1 MTVLLVDDQRSI
13 LDGLLSG
20 IPFGKIGFDRVL
32 TAGDAVEAWE
42 IIRSESVDVL
52 LTDIE
57 MPGESGLELIE
68 KVRMQYP
75 DLLCVPL
82 TSHADFDFA
91 KRCVQL
97 GCFDYLVQPAPYQD
111 IAACLQKAFGRRVE
125 IARDSYDRS
134 LGNIVRANEP
144 GMLGVMVMKLYSP
157 IPEEV
162 AEALR
167 YLTAC
172 GYVIQ
177 RDTPVRLC
185 VVIDMPYVRHEDPLL
200 TQDKIS
206 VAIRDSF
213 MLAPGHP
220 VPLIT
225 RNPYRQFMVLL
236 CHPDGVS
243 APPCTDETFSGAL
256 EELTQR
262 LHREPAIFVLPR
274 TTLDRIT
281 EEVPVA
287 LRITDENVTERTG
300 IIYSDRRS
308 DAWNPYSF
316 STDLIPRWKSLLS
329 QDKIDILSREIQ
341 VFLDRIQDTQPSLR
355 QLSDLHQQWTQMYFE
370 YLSARGVGIM
380 TLFTEEY
387 TYAMYMD
394 SFRTLQRL
402 KDGIR
407 FVLDAG
413 AARMDVRLEQSD
425 VELAKA
431 YIHSH
436 LNQPILVTDV
446 AEHVNLSSEY
456 FTRLFKKETGQNIKD
471 YIIQAKMDAAKD
483 LLAMSDIPVSLIAME
498 MGYDNFSHFT
508 QIFKK
513 ICGTTPSEYRRDAR
527 EQH

>member
-20 IPFGKIGFDRVL
+20 VPFSKIGFDRVL
-32 TAGDAVEAWE
+32 TAGDAVEAWAV
-42 IIRSESVDVL
+42 IRSEPVDVL

-68 KVRMQYP
+68 KVRAEYP

-82 TSHADFDFA
+82 TSHADFEFA
-91 KRCVQL
+91 KRCIRM

-111 IAACLQKAFGRRVE
+111 IAACLRKAFDRRVE
-125 IARDSYDRS
+125 IARESYDRS
-134 LGNIVRANEP
+134 LGTIIRANEP

-172 GYVIQ
+172 GYVVQ

-185 VVIDMPYVRHEDPLL
+185 VVIDMPYVRREDPLL
-200 TQDKIS
+200 TQDKLM

-236 CHPDGVS
+236 CHPDGES
-243 APPCTDETFSGAL
+243 EPPCTDETFSSAL
-256 EELTQR
+256 AELTHR
-262 LHREPAIFVLPR
+262 LHREPAIFVLSR
-274 TTLDRIT
+274 TTLDRIA
-281 EEVPVA
+281 EEVPLA
-287 LRITDENVTERTG
+287 QRITDENVTERTG
-300 IIYSDRRS
+300 IIRS
-308 DAWNPYSF
+308 KRPADDWNPYSF
-316 STDLIPRWKSLLS
+316 GTDLIPRWKSLLE
-329 QDKIDILSREIQ
+329 QDKIDILSREVQ
-341 VFLDRIQDTQPSLR
+341 SFLERFQSTQPGLR
-355 QLSDLHQQWTQMYFE
+355 QLADLHQQWTQIFFE
-370 YLSARGVGIM
+370 YLSTRGVGIM
-380 TLFTEEY
+380 SLFTDDY

-402 KDGIR
+402 KTGIR
-407 FVLDAG
+407 FVLDAA
-413 AARMDVRLEQSD
+413 AARTDVHLEQSD

-471 YIIQAKMDAAKD
+471 YIIQAKMEAAKD
-483 LLAMSDIPVSLIAME
+483 LLARSDIPVSLIAME

-513 ICGTTPSEYRRDAR
+513 ICGTTPSDYRKEAR
-527 EQH
+527 EQR

>member
-13 LDGLLSG
+13 LEGLLSG
-20 IPFGKIGFDRVL
+20 VPFGEIGFDRVL
-32 TAGDAVEAWE
+32 TAGDAAEAWE
-42 IIRSESVDVL
+42 IIRTEPVDVL

-68 KVRMQYP
+68 KVRGQYP

-91 KRCVQL
+91 KRCVRL
-97 GCFDYLVQPAPYQD
+97 GCFDYLVQPAPYGD
-111 IAACLQKAFGRRVE
+111 IAACLRKAFGRRVE
-125 IARDSYDRS
+125 IAREAYDRS

-144 GMLGVMVMKLYSP
+144 GMLGVMVMKLYSHS
-157 IPEEV
+157 PEEV

-172 GYVIQ
+172 GYVIR

-185 VVIDMPYVRHEDPLL
+185 VVIDMPYVRREDPLL
-200 TQDKIS
+200 TQDKVS

-256 EELTQR
+256 EELTRR
-262 LHREPAIFVLPR
+262 LHREPAVFVLPR
-274 TTLDRIT
+274 TTMDRIT
-281 EEVPVA
+281 EEIPVVQ
-287 LRITDENVTERTG
+287 RITEENVTERTG
-300 IIYSDRRS
+300 IIRSDRLS
-308 DAWNPYSF
+308 DVWNPWSF
-316 STDLIPRWKSLLS
+316 GTDLMPRCKSLLE

-341 VFLDRIQDTQPSLR
+341 AFLDRIQDAHPGLR
-355 QLSDLHQQWTQMYFE
+355 QLSDLHQQWTQMFFE
-370 YLSARGVGIM
+370 YLSARGVGIL
-380 TLFTEEY
+380 TLFTDDY

-402 KDGIR
+402 KKGIR
-407 FVLDAG
+407 FVLDAA
-413 AARMDVRLEQSD
+413 AARMDVHLEQSD

-436 LNQPILVTDV
+436 LSQPILVTDV

-471 YIIQAKMDAAKD
+471 YIIQAKMEAAKD
-483 LLAMSDIPVSLIAME
+483 LLARSDIPVSLIAME

-513 ICGTTPSEYRRDAR
+513 ICGVTPSDYRREAR
-527 EQH
+527 DQR